1 MLNNMSYSNMGEGVI
16 LAIKLIITAAVIM
29 AAGAFALGAWL
40 F

>member
-1 MLNNMSYSNMGEGVI
+1 MSYANMGEGVI
-16 LAIKLIITAAVIM
+16 LAIKLIIIVAVVM